1 MLLLEEKEISA
12 WKTTD
17 RYYPALG
24 PNAKGPTLYNMFL
37 ELKGEGVILFLLQ
50 RASLPVMKT
59 AWGRE
64 EDTGVQF
71 HRSGVEA

>member
-24 PNAKGPTLYNMFL
+24 PNAKGPTLYMFL

>member
-37 ELKGEGVILFLLQ
+37 ELKGEGNPI
-50 RASLPVMKT
+50 AGSGAT
-59 AWGRE
+59 AGHMGKFRMR
-64 EDTGVQF
+64 EDTELPGT
-71 HRSGVEA
+71 R